1 MFTKVHLYIFKHIV
15 LLVIPFPCVTSDL
28 WAKVFAASL
37 PQNGTEEAE
46 RHSVAG
52 KEAEKAESMPQNE
65 AQGFESHSVAMLAVA
80 PATLAR
86 NLAG

>member
-1 MFTKVHLYIFKHIV
+1 MYF
-15 LLVIPFPCVTSDL
+15 
-28 WAKVFAASL
+28 ASL
-37 PQNGTEEAE
+37 PQNDSEEAE

-52 KEAEKAESMPQNE
+52 KGAEMAESMPQNE
-65 AQGFESHSVAMLAVA
+65 AQGIESHSVAMLAVA

>member
-1 MFTKVHLYIFKHIV
+1 MYF
-15 LLVIPFPCVTSDL
+15 
-28 WAKVFAASL
+28 ASL
-37 PQNGTEEAE
+37 PQNGSEEAE

-52 KEAEKAESMPQNE
+52 KEAGKAESMPQNE
-65 AQGFESHSVAMLAVA
+65 AQGIESHSVAMLGVV